1 MRNIQKNI
9 IPKWTST
16 NTVSE
21 LIEELPNLCNDFE
34 YQLEQ
39 SLLPIMGEYFI
50 NSYKYDINDFFRNQN
65 NKCFKIKV
73 PNKNE
78 SENRN
83 YYKQFEKMAS
93 DRISRASAERTCSF
107 V

>member
-50 NSYKYDINDFFRNQN
+50 NS
-65 NKCFKIKV
+65 
-73 PNKNE
+73 
-78 SENRN
+78 
-83 YYKQFEKMAS
+83 
-93 DRISRASAERTCSF
+93 
-107 V
+107 

>member
-50 NSYKYDINDFFRNQN
+50 NSYKYDINDFLGI
-65 NKCFKIKV
+65 KIINDLK
-73 PNKNE
+73 
-78 SENRN
+78 
-83 YYKQFEKMAS
+83 
-93 DRISRASAERTCSF
+93 
-107 V
+107 